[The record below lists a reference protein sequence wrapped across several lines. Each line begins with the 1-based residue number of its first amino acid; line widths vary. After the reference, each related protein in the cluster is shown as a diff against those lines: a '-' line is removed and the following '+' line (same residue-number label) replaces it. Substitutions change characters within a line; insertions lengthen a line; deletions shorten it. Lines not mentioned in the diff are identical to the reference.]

1 LEIGRCH
8 RVPNQWSMVGGGWQ
22 PFVFHQKLLGDDGSV
37 RRGVVM
43 VKQPGL
49 FSPKFG
55 LMSSHVFMQL
65 PQNVAVESGINSL
78 ACWEQYRWWH
88 QSGIFWIPP
97 RKIFNTPL
105 FPYVNWLQLNAE
117 NTHRITRD
125 YIMIF
130 SKTILVWF
138 SLVQYRIV

>member
-1 LEIGRCH
+1 MTAICT
-8 RVPNQWSMVGGGWQ
+8 
-22 PFVFHQKLLGDDGSV
+22 VFSQKLLGEDGSV
-37 RRGVVM
+37 RCGVM

-55 LMSSHVFMQL
+55 VMSSQVYKQL
-65 PQNVAVESGINSL
+65 PQNVAVESRINSL
-78 ACWEQYRWWH
+78 ACWEQWFELPQLLYGWWH

-105 FPYVNWLQLNAE
+105 FPYVNWLQLNAV

-130 SKTILVWF
+130 SKTILV
-138 SLVQYRIV
+138 